1 MRVTDEWLYEKM
13 PIVDAAM
20 VKRLED
26 DIDKEY
32 VFSDKFIRHMNRLIK
47 REKYMYSTKI
57 LKKIVQRVAVIVIVM
72 LMGTFTVTMSVEAC
86 RIHFFHTIKTIFD
99 GKISI
104 YSYELEKGNISDA
117 ILNPRYLPDGYQLVE
132 EHRTDTSSVMK
143 YSRADENLIFNQK
156 IISNEKMIFD
166 MSFDCMEQI
175 AINGMTVSVY
185 WYRDDTFWAY
195 GEYGNSIYV
204 LAGDKIEKD
213 DIEKIYKHWI
223 W

>member
-1 MRVTDEWLYEKM
+1 
-13 PIVDAAM
+13 
-20 VKRLED
+20 
-26 DIDKEY
+26 
-32 VFSDKFIRHMNRLIK
+32 
-47 REKYMYSTKI
+47 
-57 LKKIVQRVAVIVIVM
+57 M

-104 YSYELEKGNISDA
+104 YSYELENGNISDA

-166 MSFDCMEQI
+166 MSFDCTEQI
-175 AINGMTVSVY
+175 AVTVQNPFGFNDQLLCKTEN
-185 WYRDDTFWAY
+185 R
-195 GEYGNSIYV
+195 
-204 LAGDKIEKD
+204 KIFFRSD
-213 DIEKIYKHWI
+213 LLLLCG
-223 W
+223 

>member
-32 VFSDKFIRHMNRLIK
+32 VFSDKFIRHMNRLIQ

-57 LKKIVQRVAVIVIVM
+57 LKKIAQRVAIIVVVM

-104 YSYELEKGNISDA
+104 YSYELENGNISDA

-132 EHRTDTSSVMK
+132 EHRTDTSSFMK
-143 YSRADENLIFNQK
+143 YSRADRIFLFGLDK
-156 IISNEKMIFD
+156 RIWR
-166 MSFDCMEQI
+166 
-175 AINGMTVSVY
+175 NGCRHS
-185 WYRDDTFWAY
+185 
-195 GEYGNSIYV
+195 GNN
-204 LAGDKIEKD
+204 KR
-213 DIEKIYKHWI
+213 
-223 W
+223 

>member
-32 VFSDKFIRHMNRLIK
+32 VFSDKFIRHMNRLIQ

-86 RIHFFHTIKTIFD
+86 RIHFFHHLHPVLSSKSNVAFCLM
-99 GKISI
+99 IS
-104 YSYELEKGNISDA
+104 
-117 ILNPRYLPDGYQLVE
+117 
-132 EHRTDTSSVMK
+132 SS
-143 YSRADENLIFNQK
+143 S
-156 IISNEKMIFD
+156 SG
-166 MSFDCMEQI
+166 SS
-175 AINGMTVSVY
+175 MT
-185 WYRDDTFWAY
+185 
-195 GEYGNSIYV
+195 GLG
-204 LAGDKIEKD
+204 L
-213 DIEKIYKHWI
+213 
-223 W
+223 